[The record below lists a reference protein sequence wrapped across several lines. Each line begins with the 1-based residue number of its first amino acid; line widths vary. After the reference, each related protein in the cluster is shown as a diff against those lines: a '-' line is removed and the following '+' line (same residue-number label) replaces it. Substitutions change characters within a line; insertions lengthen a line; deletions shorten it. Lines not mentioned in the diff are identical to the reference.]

1 MTLRTGIRLLAIA
14 PFVCAGAALLAQV
27 TAVPSLSVRVA
38 PKAVHIAVV
47 AIENQAS
54 HTLVNWNLEFA
65 AADGTA
71 ARVSAPSKGGVSV
84 QSLDGLIGF
93 LGSGERRRFRFVVPD
108 TFVPKSVRLT
118 YVNSG
123 FESEGDQAIFDEFD
137 RRSSALA
144 TSARYWQTVLVQ
156 APTDETA
163 LRTYIKTHVDES
175 LRLGIEDPDLTRTGL
190 LNLLQ
195 ECAPSALAR
204 GVRNR
209 QQEYDYRSRFPL
221 HPQPRKVGL
230 VTSARVTLE
239 PATTANEVVAYVKN
253 ERDVAADVWEVEV
266 YALPESRSPIMTFT
280 SHGGRDPRVT
290 ASSVERPL
298 GAHEVRE
305 LRIMSAD
312 WEEGVVPLP
321 RAVTTL
327 AVFDDGRFEG
337 SVARRDQLLAE
348 RARDAVDIEYWLD
361 PLKLVKNVSA
371 ADAVEALRDRL
382 RTRKCQSSSAVHTDH
397 IAAGVAT
404 VAWKIQSAPGQK
416 DAILDAAIAR
426 LESERNAILGLVNR

>member
-1 MTLRTGIRLLAIA
+1 MTLRTGIHLLAIA
-14 PFVCAGAALLAQV
+14 PLGCAGVAEFAQV

-38 PKAVHIAVV
+38 PKTVHLAVV

-54 HTLVNWNLEFA
+54 YPLVNWNLEFA
-65 AADGTA
+65 AADGTV

-84 QSLDGLIGF
+84 QSLDGLIGS

-118 YVNSG
+118 YVNSA

-144 TSARYWQTVLVQ
+144 ASARYWQTVLVQ

-163 LRTYIKTHVDES
+163 LRTYIRTHVDES

-190 LNLLQ
+190 LNLLL

-209 QQEYDYRSRFPL
+209 QHEYDYRSRFPL
-221 HPQPRKVGL
+221 HPQPRKVGP
-230 VTSARVTLE
+230 VTSATVTLE
-239 PATTANEVVAYVKN
+239 PATANEVVAYVTN

-280 SHGGRDPRVT
+280 SHGGRDARVT

-298 GAHEVRE
+298 GPHEVRE

-371 ADAVEALRDRL
+371 ADAVDALRDRL

-397 IAAGVAT
+397 VAAGVAT
-404 VAWKIQSAPGQK
+404 VAWQIQSAPGQK

-426 LESERNAILGLVNR
+426 LEGERSAILALVNR